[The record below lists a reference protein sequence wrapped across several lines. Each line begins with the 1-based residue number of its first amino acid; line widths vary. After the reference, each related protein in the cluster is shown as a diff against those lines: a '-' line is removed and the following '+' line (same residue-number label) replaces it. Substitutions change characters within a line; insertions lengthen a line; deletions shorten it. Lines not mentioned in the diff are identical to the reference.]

1 MSAPRVFV
9 VEVSPTVTDDGST
22 ATYLF
27 STHAFATR
35 PTDTPP
41 NTPVRALLRN
51 AGTVR
56 RELFSGAR
64 VTGAITPS
72 YGNIVLANPAPVEGA
87 EGELDA
93 WLAYGISG
101 SRVVVRW
108 GTLGDAYP
116 AAWTTVY
123 IAYAHS
129 MIVDTATITIRLR
142 DRLQL
147 LDKPVVNEAFAGTG
161 GVEGTGNVSK
171 KKQFVSSDP
180 GLIEPVLIDANK
192 LIYFVQSTGDG
203 GFRDNWQ
210 VNPAPKVRP
219 FDVFDQGVRL
229 TRVASNYTSEA
240 DILAS
245 APGSGEVK
253 FWFGPTSTFIPAWT
267 NGPVYFRLGSPP
279 AGDLRC
285 FPLGYPSDLDH
296 TLAGGAVGSFT
307 AGQMALRAGVDAAS
321 IGADVLQA
329 SSQLVNDGATFL
341 DLLADSALAFNG
353 WFGFS
358 RLDQFRSG
366 YLLDPE
372 STSFSYGMLVGGPF
386 APSPSTSVHTFTG
399 SEVNSLRRE
408 PPAGMEAPVWSASFE
423 VGQTWPSE
431 LAGGAEPELRDY
443 LTRDPAWTAFQGVST
458 STLLA
463 NPGAITASVQVR
475 GRYVQNNTDAL
486 RMAQRYLA
494 LYGGRRD
501 FWTFSVPMADDVLA
515 LDLHDC
521 VTLQTPRF
529 GLSAGRKHRIVGITL
544 DCAAEVPQIRFTLW
558 GGEAGVWTGGSGG
571 PGTVGWGGG
580 GSGGGTSTAPL
591 LLRNSLGDFTGY
603 MAGSVAT
610 ASSTGS
616 GGDGAPGA
624 TGGGALG
631 DFTGYMVGAI
641 LSDPHFA
648 DVQLLLHGNGT
659 NGSTTFTDSSSHART
674 VSIASG
680 SPQISTTQSKFGG
693 ASIKGGAHATQLN
706 ATLSGITADEPWTL
720 ELWYYR
726 TAGGDYH
733 AFLEVDETYVML
745 RTPAN
750 SGSYEL
756 GFFKSFM
763 RTYTTATVALN
774 TWVHLACCV
783 EKTAPT
789 NWRVRLFV
797 DGNLDIT
804 YNTSDSLALS
814 TGSPTLRIGR
824 SNSSGFAAFDGHI
837 DEYRLTVGVAR
848 YTASFTAPTAPYED
862 S

>member
-1 MSAPRVFV
+1 MTRVFV
-9 VEVSPTVTDDGST
+9 VEVSPTVADDGST

-35 PTDTPP
+35 PTDTPA

-72 YGNIVLANPAPVEGA
+72 YGNITLANPAPVEGA

-108 GTLGDAYP
+108 GNLGDAYP

-180 GLIEPVLIDANK
+180 GLIEPVLIDANR

-203 GFRDNWQ
+203 GLRDLWK

-219 FDVFDQGVRL
+219 YDVYDQGVRL
-229 TRVASNYTSEA
+229 TRATANYASEA
-240 DILAS
+240 EILAS
-245 APGSGEVK
+245 APASGEVK
-253 FWFGPTSTFIPAWT
+253 FWFGQASTFVPSWT

-285 FPLGYPSDLDH
+285 FPLGYPTDLDH
-296 TLAGGAVGSFT
+296 TLAGRAVGLFT
-307 AGQMALRAGVDAAS
+307 AGQMALRSGVDVAS

-329 SSQLVNDGATFL
+329 SSQLVNDDATYL
-341 DLLADSALAFNG
+341 DLLADCALAFNG

-372 STSFSYGMLVGGPF
+372 STSFSYGMLVGGPY
-386 APSPSTSVHTFTG
+386 APSPSTSIYTFTG
-399 SEVNSLRRE
+399 AAVNSLRRE

-423 VGQTWPSE
+423 VGQTWQSE
-431 LAGGAEPELRDY
+431 LAGGADPELRDY

-544 DCAAEVPQIRFTLW
+544 DCAAAVPQIKFTLW

-580 GSGGGTSTAPL
+580 GSPTTAPQALRNAIGDFTGYMFGTVSASGGVGAGGGATGGSAM
-591 LLRNSLGDFTGY
+591 GDFTGY
-603 MAGSVAT
+603 MAGGVV
-610 ASSTGS
+610 
-616 GGDGAPGA
+616 GDP
-624 TGGGALG
+624 
-631 DFTGYMVGAI
+631 Y
-641 LSDPHFA
+641 FA

-659 NGSTTFTDSSSHART
+659 DGSTTFTDSSSYGRT
-674 VSIASG
+674 VSIGGG

-693 ASIKGGAHATQLN
+693 ASIRGGAHPTRLN
-706 ATLSGITADEPWTL
+706 ATLSGIAADEAWTV

-726 TAGGDYH
+726 KANGDYH
-733 AFLEVDETYVML
+733 AFFEDNEMWVFL
-745 RTPAN
+745 RTPNN
-750 SGSYEL
+750 SGNYEFA
-756 GFFKSFM
+756 FFKGSM
-763 RTYTTATVALN
+763 LTYTTAVVPLN
-774 TWVHLACCV
+774 TWTHLACCV

-797 DGNLDIT
+797 DGTLDVT
-804 YNTSDSLALS
+804 YNTSSSLALQ
-814 TGSPTLRIGR
+814 TGSPAINIGR
-824 SNSSGFAAFDGHI
+824 SNGAGFAAFDGYI

-848 YTASFTAPTAPYED
+848 YTASFTAPAAPYPD